1 MPGPEATLSWLFFS
15 FKGRIARQSFA
26 LGAGFLLLP
35 QILVIYQIV
44 KASEAD
50 AQDALAFW
58 GLAFLVCAVL
68 TLWSI
73 AALFVKRLH
82 DLSLPGALVILSF
95 FSGVNMVFFMFL
107 AFMPSKQ
114 EVNDHGPPPFPKVPD
129 N

>member
-1 MPGPEATLSWLFFS
+1 MPGPEATLQWLFFS

-35 QILVIYQIV
+35 QILIVYQIV

-50 AQDALAFW
+50 AQGALAFW
-58 GLAFLVCAVL
+58 GLAFMACALL
-68 TLWSI
+68 TIWSV

-82 DLSLPGALVILSF
+82 DLNLPGVLAILSV
-95 FSGVNMVFFMFL
+95 FSGINFLFFLFL

-114 EVNDHGPPPFPKVPD
+114 ETNEHGPPPFAD
-129 N
+129 